1 MMPMTPSSPTSP
13 RPPRLTRSTTDKKLA
28 GVAGGVAS
36 YFGLDPTLVR
46 LGFVV
51 SIAFGGA
58 GIWAYLAALA
68 LVPTDEH
75 VSPGAPPVAA

>member
-1 MMPMTPSSPTSP
+1 MTT
-13 RPPRLTRSTTDKKLA
+13 RPPRLTRSTTDKKIA

-51 SIAFGGA
+51 SIAFGGF
-58 GIWAYLAALA
+58 GLWAYLAALA
-68 LVPTDEH
+68 VVPTDADAAA
-75 VSPGAPPVAA
+75 PGAPVTA